1 MQQLADQH
9 LSAAAA
15 QTLLDAVPE
24 RIRTAML
31 AYAAE
36 IEYPLEA
43 VIEMAIAGFLDQDAL
58 SFTDCEP
65 MTSGGKLKMLEH
77 SS

>member
-1 MQQLADQH
+1 MPQLTDQH

-15 QTLLDAVPE
+15 QALLDAVPE
-24 RIRTAML
+24 RIRTALL

-58 SFTDCEP
+58 SFTDCKP
-65 MTSGGKLKMLEH
+65 ITSDGKLKMLER

>member
-1 MQQLADQH
+1 MQQLTDQH

-15 QTLLDAVPE
+15 QALLDAVPE
-24 RIRTAML
+24 RIRVALL

-43 VIEMAIAGFLDQDAL
+43 VVEMAIAGFLDQDAL
-58 SFTDCEP
+58 SFTDCKP